1 MTVSE
6 ALDAMRSD
14 LPGCSL
20 VAYADLSSLL
30 VLSTSSV
37 VKPMQEQLDALS
49 QAAQIALDGT
59 LADGAASVWDDEAAG
74 EPAQTALLLTESEAR
89 VILRAGGTS
98 AEALVCVCTP
108 DSDLA
113 AVIARGQAAL
123 DDILA
128 AA

>member
-6 ALDAMRSD
+6 ALDAMRLD

-37 VKPMQEQLDALS
+37 LKPMQEQLDALS
-49 QAAQIALDGT
+49 RAAQIALDGT
-59 LADGAASVWDDEAAG
+59 LAEGAAPVWEDGAAG
-74 EPAQTALLLTESEAR
+74 EPARTALLLTETEAR
-89 VILRAGGTS
+89 VILRAKGDS
-98 AEALVCVCTP
+98 PEALVCVCTP
-108 DSDLA
+108 DSDLG

-123 DDILA
+123 DDIQA